1 MPSLAHFGLS
11 LCIHVFVYIMRNTAA
26 SLDTNL
32 SRFGQHCVWYM
43 NGNVSFLWIQV
54 FFFFSATSSS
64 RFFSPAAEYARPPFE
79 HHWIESASEKVILI
93 WIMRQNFFFFFFFP
107 ALITWS
113 LQSTSAEQHILEVI
127 PAPLK
132 SSARRPEPLQI
143 SSRSPPRFCRCAV
156 TDPRRHYQRPAS
168 SLE

>member
-1 MPSLAHFGLS
+1 MLSLAHFGLS

-43 NGNVSFLWIQV
+43 NGNVSFLWIQ
-54 FFFFSATSSS
+54 FFFFSPLQAVGF
-64 RFFSPAAEYARPPFE
+64 FFSCCRICKAPFWTSLD
-79 HHWIESASEKVILI
+79 WISLWKSNSHLNNETELL
-93 WIMRQNFFFFFFFP
+93 FFFFFF

-113 LQSTSAEQHILEVI
+113 LQSASAEQHILEVI

-132 SSARRPEPLQI
+132 STARWPEPLQI
-143 SSRSPPRFCRCAV
+143 LSRSPPRFCRRVV
-156 TDPRRHYQRPAS
+156 TDPRRHYRRPAS